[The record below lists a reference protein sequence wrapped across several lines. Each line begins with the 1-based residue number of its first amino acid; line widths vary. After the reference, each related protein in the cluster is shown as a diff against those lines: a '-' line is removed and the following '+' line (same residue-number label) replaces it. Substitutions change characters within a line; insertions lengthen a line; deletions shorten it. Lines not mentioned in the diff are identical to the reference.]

1 MTALRL
7 SVLTR
12 GKAQTR
18 VSVPSRLFGSG
29 WWPERAWVKPM
40 RRTRRE
46 AVETSGRAAWVW
58 RMTMFRSRRGG
69 RSVAAGRPWHSL
81 ASAFSYGVASMVMV
95 FMNKAVLMQYVHSM
109 TLLTLQISVDIAYQG
124 LCIRSA
130 ARITAGASPSPGPDR
145 KIRFTRPRC
154 VGYRSTHASGNIS
167 SGVADAGFAGPDQK
181 IREDLLLPGS
191 GEAIS
196 HNLVKRS
203 PIIYYCQ
210 AGKQSRPEKFEIP
223 AKIKLTLP
231 PWTSSLRGGH
241 QEGIRDGPCPVVQ
254 PKKAEDYRNSLQQE
268 AQAKAQALHFED
280 ELARKRMPVTARD
293 MHSRYIPQQDY
304 FSEGLYTFD
313 IGQNDLAG
321 EFYSRTE
328 DQVIVSI
335 PTILLEFENGLKVSK
350 FRNFILSILFLLYAV
365 LVPLGCLPQNIA
377 LFGKDPSQLDELHCV
392 AKHNRAAKLFN
403 LQLHALCMKLRAE
416 FDGASITYVDIH
428 TIKYSLIANYSRYG
442 FEHATQACRGYGGP
456 PLNYDGNVPCGHT
469 VSLDG
474 KMVTAKGCS
483 DTTEFVNWDGIHYTE
498 AVNFRIASQILT
510 GKYSDPPFVDK
521 MSFVIKPR
529 F

>member
-1 MTALRL
+1 MIVISITESATEKKEKALVEKKK
-7 SVLTR
+7 SIE
-12 GKAQTR
+12 
-18 VSVPSRLFGSG
+18 SRKL
-29 WWPERAWVKPM
+29 
-40 RRTRRE
+40 
-46 AVETSGRAAWVW
+46 
-58 RMTMFRSRRGG
+58 
-69 RSVAAGRPWHSL
+69 
-81 ASAFSYGVASMVMV
+81 
-95 FMNKAVLMQYVHSM
+95 
-109 TLLTLQISVDIAYQG
+109 I
-124 LCIRSA
+124 
-130 ARITAGASPSPGPDR
+130 
-145 KIRFTRPRC
+145 FTRAKQ
-154 VGYRSTHASGNIS
+154 YA
-167 SGVADAGFAGPDQK
+167 
-181 IREDLLLPGS
+181 EEY
-191 GEAIS
+191 EA
-196 HNLVKRS
+196 
-203 PIIYYCQ
+203 Q
-210 AGKQSRPEKFEIP
+210 AGKQARPEKFEIP
-223 AKIKLTLP
+223 AKIKLTLQ

-280 ELARKRMPVTARD
+280 ELARKRMPEICTADTFLSKITSQRD
-293 MHSRYIPQQDY
+293 STR
-304 FSEGLYTFD
+304 
-313 IGQNDLAG
+313 
-321 EFYSRTE
+321 
-328 DQVIVSI
+328 
-335 PTILLEFENGLKVSK
+335 
-350 FRNFILSILFLLYAV
+350 SILGRMTLLKLYDQGARKFWIHNTG
-365 LVPLGCLPQNIA
+365 PLGWLPQNIA

-442 FEHATQACRGYGGP
+442 FEHATQACCGYGGP

-498 AVNFRIASQILT
+498 ATNFYIASQILT
-510 GKYSDPPFVDK
+510 VKYSDPPFVDK